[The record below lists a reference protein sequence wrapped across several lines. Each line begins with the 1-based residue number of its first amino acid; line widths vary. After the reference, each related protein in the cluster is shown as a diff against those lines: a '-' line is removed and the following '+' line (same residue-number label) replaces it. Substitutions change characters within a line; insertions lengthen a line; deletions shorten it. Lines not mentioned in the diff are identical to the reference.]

1 MYIEQITK
9 EMHIEQIYKIYIEQ
23 IHKEMDIEHIL
34 KEMYI

>member
-1 MYIEQITK
+1 
-9 EMHIEQIYKIYIEQ
+9 MHIEQIYKIYIEQ